1 MMYHWGKSHIDHFT
15 FRELNNITLDKNSM
29 YPKHVY
35 AYKEYY
41 NKHLIPI
48 SKIEEEIAKDPDFE
62 LSRVTGN
69 YYDTNHWYWWRIFG
83 TSTKI
88 SVKLRAINEQKLI
101 EYNQQNKGIDEYV
114 IHPDGTLTGCWDKD
128 LKQIR
133 R

>member
-1 MMYHWGKSHIDHFT
+1 MI
-15 FRELNNITLDKNSM
+15 LITG
-29 YPKHVY
+29 
-35 AYKEYY
+35 
-41 NKHLIPI
+41 I
-48 SKIEEEIAKDPDFE
+48 
-62 LSRVTGN
+62 GG
-69 YYDTNHWYWWRIFG
+69 G